1 MDTVDR
7 EDRGVGCVKY
17 RSCDVGSS
25 DDVRSTVEVRDGRNR
40 QCERVTGGSR
50 KELGSGEGERQCA
63 VLVSVEKMLDWK
75 ETGKLRRT
83 YEERNVRRALTLQVG
98 SILTSIFTTIV

>member
-7 EDRGVGCVKY
+7 EDRGLGCVEY

-25 DDVRSTVEVRDGRNR
+25 DDLWSTVEVRDGRDR
-40 QCERVTGGSR
+40 QCERVTSGAR
-50 KELGSGEGERQCA
+50 EVLRSGEGERQCA

-75 ETGKLRRT
+75 ETGKLGRT
-83 YEERNVRRALTLQVG
+83 YEERIVRRALTLQVG